1 MRQDWTAPRLFV
13 AREPLSLPEG
23 AFPLVRNQTSDQGSP
38 AAMTRDASPQ
48 PTPTAVTSV
57 AAVRRLPVIFGAEVR
72 LDFPVAPAETPE
84 PTKSRFPEARRGET
98 PPAIQGETRI
108 MHCSTSPDTSGSR
121 LRFPIGFGACRVR
134 GSPCGHRLELDAN
147 DFTGPPKTHSWSPG
161 ACAARQNDGHS
172 IDLITPAHERVP
184 EPRRV
189 FLLQAMRQT
198 RCR

>member
-1 MRQDWTAPRLFV
+1 MRKDWTAPGLFV
-13 AREPLSLPEG
+13 AWEPFSPPES
-23 AFPLVRNQTSDQGSP
+23 AFPLVRNQTSNQGSP
-38 AAMTRDASPQ
+38 AAMTLDASKS
-48 PTPTAVTSV
+48 TAATSV
-57 AAVRRLPVIFGAEVR
+57 AEVLRLPVIFGAEVHW
-72 LDFPVAPAETPE
+72 DFPVAPAETPE
-84 PTKSRFPEARRGET
+84 PTKSRFPGARRGET

-134 GSPCGHRLELDAN
+134 GSPCGHPLELAAN

-189 FLLQAMRQT
+189 FFLQAMRQT